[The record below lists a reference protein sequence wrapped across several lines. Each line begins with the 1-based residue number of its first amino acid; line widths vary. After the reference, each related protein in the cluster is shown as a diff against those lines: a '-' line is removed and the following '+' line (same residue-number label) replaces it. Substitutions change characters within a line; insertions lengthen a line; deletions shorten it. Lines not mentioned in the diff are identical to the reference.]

1 MFESF
6 FSLLDVARP
15 DYCAH
20 EAVDAEMLYRAALA
34 VSEALRR
41 LVSMWNRRLLVT
53 EKDHSDWLF
62 NLANQCMR
70 GETENEMEAG
80 VAVVNMISP
89 ILWHFLVDLQRG
101 RKKHLVRFRNI
112 MYLLTY

>member
-1 MFESF
+1 MSHERHDVFESF

-41 LVSMWNRRLLVT
+41 LVSM
-53 EKDHSDWLF
+53 
-62 NLANQCMR
+62 
-70 GETENEMEAG
+70 
-80 VAVVNMISP
+80 
-89 ILWHFLVDLQRG
+89 
-101 RKKHLVRFRNI
+101 
-112 MYLLTY
+112 